1 MISAGMLITGN
12 EVLSAKTK
20 DTNGPFM
27 GMHFRKAGISV
38 RASMMC
44 GDNEKDLLDCL
55 NYLAEKCDIIL
66 MTGGLG
72 PTSDDLTAEV
82 VAKFFSLPLLF
93 NQEAWDACVDFFI
106 KSGRNSIPESNKKQ
120 AKLPKNCELMAN
132 KFGTA
137 CGFITSGNK
146 FGKTVTIYSL
156 PGVPYE
162 MEAMFLNYVLPNLV
176 KNAATPMT
184 FSWQVFNLGESFMQS
199 AINQAETSLLHHF
212 PNSTISYQ
220 AHPNYVTYSVSLY
233 PANLLQTEECQN
245 YLNNNFIPE
254 VQKAFGEN
262 ILYKDEKKVAAFIIA
277 KLLEKKEKISIA
289 ETSCAGFLS
298 KELSVLSSDESFF
311 SGAIV
316 ANNSFINLNL
326 LKIPE
331 NIFNKKHEEPLNYL
345 NYLASQT
352 LLQTKSDYCLAEFG
366 DPQDNIVNKNYPF
379 EGFYLGIAM
388 SKDKLKA
395 NPNIEVY
402 LKNFLWKR
410 QDTISSLD
418 SVVFSYFLKYN
429 KRHIR
434 EIQQLRAALF
444 LLCSFAKIT
453 AH

>member
-1 MISAGMLITGN
+1 MISAGILITGN

-120 AKLPKNCELMAN
+120 AQLPKNCELIAN

-137 CGFITSGNK
+137 CGFVTSGEK
-146 FGKTVTIYSL
+146 FGRKVTVYSL

-176 KNAATPMT
+176 KNTINPMT
-184 FSWQVFNLGESFMQS
+184 LSWQVFNLGESFMQS

-233 PANLLQTEECQN
+233 PTNLLQTEECQN
-245 YLNNNFIPE
+245 YLKNNFIPE
-254 VQKAFGEN
+254 VQKSFGEN
-262 ILYKDEKKVAAFIIA
+262 ILYSDEKKVAAFIIA
-277 KLLEKKEKISIA
+277 KLLENKEKISFA

-311 SGAIV
+311 SGAIAV
-316 ANNSFINLNL
+316 NNSYLTTNL

-331 NIFNKKHEEPLNYL
+331 NIFNKKYEDPLNYI

-352 LLQTKSDYCLAEFG
+352 LLQTNADYCLAEFG
-366 DPQDNIVNKNYPF
+366 FPQDNIVQKDYPF
-379 EGFYLGIAM
+379 EGFYLAIAM
-388 SKDKLKA
+388 SRDKLKSK
-395 NPNIEVY
+395 PIIEEY
-402 LKNFLWKR
+402 LKNFLWDK
-410 QDTISSLD
+410 QNSISGLD

-429 KRHIR
+429 KRHAR
-434 EIQQLRAALF
+434 EIQQLRAVLY
-444 LLCSFAKIT
+444 LLCSFAKIIT
-453 AH
+453 